1 MSKTEKTPIFSIA
14 SYIRYLA
21 AIPLTLKIY
30 LCFIPVLCLYMFSE
44 MSFSLRT
51 TALLSSLF
59 LFGVFC
65 VTLQDYRR
73 FLTREK
79 LLAREAEL
87 LDQVEKSLKTFKEN
101 MSIVEAQEKAK
112 QEALEAEKEEKNE
125 FKIPIPDCAVILGP
139 KNTESYVIPYN
150 LYSLATHEVTAL
162 KAASNVLKKKGLT
175 FQILNYKQNHPFFDN
190 PQTKTGVEHIKA
202 LQQFPPNF
210 LNYN

>member
-1 MSKTEKTPIFSIA
+1 MSKTENTPTFSIK

-30 LCFIPVLCLYMFSE
+30 LCFVPVLCLYMFSE

-51 TALLSSLF
+51 TTILSSLF

-73 FLTREK
+73 FLVREK

-87 LDQVEKSLKTFKEN
+87 LDQVEKNLKLFKEN
-101 MSIVEAQEKAK
+101 MSKIETQEKAI
-112 QEALEAEKEEKNE
+112 QEELETPKEEKNE
-125 FKIPIPDCAVILGP
+125 FKISIPDCAVILGA
-139 KNTESYVIPYN
+139 KNSESYVIPYN

-175 FQILNYKQNHPFFDN
+175 FQILNYKQNHPFFN
-190 PQTKTGVEHIKA
+190 NTQAKTGTEHIKA